1 MLHYHFKLN
10 KIMEKPETKT
20 YRGFIL
26 RKCWCGYPEM
36 RWMIY
41 FGDKWKATAKTLW
54 LAQMKCDA
62 LLANF
67 AL

>member
-1 MLHYHFKLN
+1 
-10 KIMEKPETKT
+10 MEKPETKT

-54 LAQMKCDA
+54 LAQVKCDA

-67 AL
+67 SL